1 MQFTPLLLDTNVLIR
16 FFRSDRKIA
25 DIIST
30 FEKIV
35 IPTVVLGEFK
45 SGVDP
50 LTASGKRQLEVLDAF
65 LDSPSVDIIPVTEDV
80 SSAYA
85 RIFRTLKAN
94 GTPIPQND
102 IWIAACAMDA
112 GATLISSDT
121 HFAKIPLLDI
131 RIIE

>member
-1 MQFTPLLLDTNVLIR
+1 MKPLLLDTNVLIR

-35 IPTVVLGEFK
+35 IPTVILGEFK

-50 LTASGKRQLEVLDAF
+50 LTVGGKRQLEVLDAF

-112 GATLISSDT
+112 GAKLISSDN
-121 HFAKIPLLDI
+121 HFTKIPLLDI
-131 RIIE
+131 SIIE

>member
-1 MQFTPLLLDTNVLIR
+1 MKPLLLDTNVLIR

-50 LTASGKRQLEVLDAF
+50 LTAGGKRQLEVLDAF

-112 GATLISSDT
+112 GATLISSDS

>member
-1 MQFTPLLLDTNVLIR
+1 MKPLLLDTKVLIR

-45 SGVDP
+45 SDVNS
-50 LTASGKRQLEVLDAF
+50 LTVGGKRQLEVLDAF
-65 LDSPSVDIIPVTEDV
+65 QDSPSVDIIPVTEDV

-112 GATLISSDT
+112 GATLISSDG

-131 RIIE
+131 SIIE

>member
-1 MQFTPLLLDTNVLIR
+1 MKPLLLDTNVLIR

-50 LTASGKRQLEVLDAF
+50 LTVGGRRQIEVLDAF

-102 IWIAACAMDA
+102 IWIAACAIDA
-112 GATLISSDT
+112 GATLISSDS

>member
-1 MQFTPLLLDTNVLIR
+1 MKPLLLDTNVLIR

-50 LTASGKRQLEVLDAF
+50 LTVGGKRQIEVLDAF

-102 IWIAACAMDA
+102 IWIAACAIDA
-112 GATLISSDT
+112 GATLISSDS

-131 RIIE
+131 SIIE

>member
-50 LTASGKRQLEVLDAF
+50 LTVGGRHQIEVLDAF

>member
-1 MQFTPLLLDTNVLIR
+1 MKPLLLDTNVLIR

>member
-1 MQFTPLLLDTNVLIR
+1 MKPLLLDTNVLIR

-45 SGVDP
+45 SGIDP
-50 LTASGKRQLEVLDAF
+50 LTVGGKRQLEVLDAF

-85 RIFRTLKAN
+85 RIFKTLKAN

-112 GATLISSDT
+112 GAKLISSDS

-131 RIIE
+131 SIIE

>member
-1 MQFTPLLLDTNVLIR
+1 MKPLLLDTNVLIR

-50 LTASGKRQLEVLDAF
+50 LTAGGKRQLEVLDAF
-65 LDSPSVDIIPVTEDV
+65 LDSLSVDIIPVTEDV

-102 IWIAACAMDA
+102 IWIAACAIDA
-112 GATLISSDT
+112 GATLISSDS

-131 RIIE
+131 SIIE

>member
-1 MQFTPLLLDTNVLIR
+1 MKPLLLDTNVLIR

-25 DIIST
+25 DIISK

-50 LTASGKRQLEVLDAF
+50 LTVGGRRQIEVLDAF

>member
-1 MQFTPLLLDTNVLIR
+1 MKPLLLDTNVLIR
-16 FFRSDRKIA
+16 FFRNDRKIA
-25 DIIST
+25 DIISK

-45 SGVDP
+45 AGVDL
-50 LTASGKRQLEVLDAF
+50 LTVGGRRQLEVLNAF
-65 LDSPSVDIIPVTEDV
+65 LDSPYVDIIPVTEDT
-80 SSAYA
+80 SGAYA
-85 RIFRTLKAN
+85 RIFRALKAN

-102 IWIAACAMDA
+102 IWIAACAMDV

>member
-1 MQFTPLLLDTNVLIR
+1 MKPLLLDTNVLIR

-45 SGVDP
+45 SSVDP
-50 LTASGKRQLEVLDAF
+50 LTAGGKRQLEVLDAF

-112 GATLISSDT
+112 GATLISSDS

>member
-1 MQFTPLLLDTNVLIR
+1 MKPLLLDTNVLIR

-30 FEKIV
+30 FETIV
-35 IPTVVLGEFK
+35 IPTVILGEFK

-50 LTASGKRQLEVLDAF
+50 LTVGGKRQLEVLDAF

-112 GATLISSDT
+112 GAKLISSDN
-121 HFAKIPLLDI
+121 HFTKIPLLDI
-131 RIIE
+131 SIIE

>member
-1 MQFTPLLLDTNVLIR
+1 MKPLLLDTNVLIR

-35 IPTVVLGEFK
+35 ISTVVLGEFK

-50 LTASGKRQLEVLDAF
+50 LTVGGKRQLEVLDAF

-85 RIFRTLKAN
+85 RIFKTLKAN

-112 GATLISSDT
+112 GAKLISSDS

-131 RIIE
+131 SIIE

>member
-1 MQFTPLLLDTNVLIR
+1 MKPLLLDTNVLIR

-35 IPTVVLGEFK
+35 IATIVLGEFK

-50 LTASGKRQLEVLDAF
+50 LTVGGKRQLEVLDAF

-80 SSAYA
+80 SNAYA

-112 GATLISSDT
+112 GAKLISSDN

-131 RIIE
+131 SIIE

>member
-1 MQFTPLLLDTNVLIR
+1 MKPLLLDTNVLIR

-50 LTASGKRQLEVLDAF
+50 LTIGGKRQLEVLDAF

-112 GATLISSDT
+112 GAKLISSDS

-131 RIIE
+131 SIIE

>member
-1 MQFTPLLLDTNVLIR
+1 MKPLLLDTNVLIR

-25 DIIST
+25 DIISK

-50 LTASGKRQLEVLDAF
+50 LTVGGRRQIEVLDAF

-102 IWIAACAMDA
+102 IWIAACAIDA
-112 GATLISSDT
+112 GATLISSDS

>member
-1 MQFTPLLLDTNVLIR
+1 MKPLLLDTNVLIR
-16 FFRSDRKIA
+16 FFRNDRKIA
-25 DIIST
+25 DIISK

-50 LTASGKRQLEVLDAF
+50 LTVGGKRQLEVLDAF
-65 LDSPSVDIIPVTEDV
+65 LDSLSVDIIPVTEDV

-102 IWIAACAMDA
+102 IWIAACAMDT

>member
-1 MQFTPLLLDTNVLIR
+1 MKPLLLDTNVLIR

-45 SGVDP
+45 SGVNP
-50 LTASGKRQLEVLDAF
+50 LTVGGMRQLEVLDAF

-112 GATLISSDT
+112 GAKLISSDS

-131 RIIE
+131 SIIE

>member
-1 MQFTPLLLDTNVLIR
+1 MKPLLLDTNVLIR

-50 LTASGKRQLEVLDAF
+50 LTVGGKRQLEVLDAF

-85 RIFRTLKAN
+85 RIFKTLKAN

-112 GATLISSDT
+112 GAKLISSDS

-131 RIIE
+131 SIIE

>member
-1 MQFTPLLLDTNVLIR
+1 MKPLLLGTNVLIR
-16 FFRSDRKIA
+16 FFRCDRKIA

-50 LTASGKRQLEVLDAF
+50 LTVAGKRQLEVLDAF

-102 IWIAACAMDA
+102 IWIAACAMDT
-112 GATLISSDT
+112 GATLISSDS
-121 HFAKIPLLDI
+121 HFARIPLLDI